1 MSSDPRVLG
10 RAGREPRSTRRRPRP
25 HVELQRPPRGAASGR
40 LAFALRG
47 KRLAIRC
54 LPRVPVAI
62 PDLEQW
68 LDRQLDEF
76 RQRDGQATL
85 RPSRLTSARPNR
97 DIAISWLIELEV
109 PRDKPVPAWDH
120 VASMLRD
127 LRLLGLQPTLLAGGG
142 LVSTTA
148 DLFKFLGWTLAGC
161 QRGSESA
168 DLQVIRVSEGTR
180 TPDRL
185 DQQPGP
191 AGLCGDPIPLG
202 SGVQII

>member
-1 MSSDPRVLG
+1 MSNSNG
-10 RAGREPRSTRRRPRP
+10 RPAA
-25 HVELQRPPRGAASGR
+25 LQVDASHSHFG
-40 LAFALRG
+40 G

-127 LRLLGLQPTLLAGGG
+127 LRLLGLQPTLLVPPDGA
-142 LVSTTA
+142 LT
-148 DLFKFLGWTLAGC
+148 
-161 QRGSESA
+161 RG
-168 DLQVIRVSEGTR
+168 EGA
-180 TPDRL
+180 P
-185 DQQPGP
+185 Q
-191 AGLCGDPIPLG
+191 
-202 SGVQII
+202 